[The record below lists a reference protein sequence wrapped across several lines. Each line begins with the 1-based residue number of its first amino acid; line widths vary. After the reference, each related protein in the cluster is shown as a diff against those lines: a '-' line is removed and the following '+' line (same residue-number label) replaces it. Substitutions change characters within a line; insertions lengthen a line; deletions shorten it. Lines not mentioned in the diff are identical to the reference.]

1 MFIIAG
7 CLVICLLAVL
17 SLSKNARAELEAALQ
32 KRPGASKRQ
41 RQLSSPQTVFKTK
54 HVKLIA
60 AAVMLTYLVSTLV
73 DYQFKVIIG
82 ESISEMNARTQYFGA
97 FFLYTGILGATIQF
111 TVTARL
117 LERFGVLP
125 ALLLLPIAMGIGSIG
140 LLMAPAVLS
149 GLWAVSVSKGSETVL
164 RYTVTDSTMQLLYL
178 PLPPDSGRRGQNIY

>member
-1 MFIIAG
+1 MTTDTFFESSVSSSGGGGGVLANIAFGLLVKRYVNEIGTENLLFIIAG
-7 CLVICLLAVL
+7 CLIICLLAVL
-17 SLSKNARAELEAALQ
+17 SLGKNARAELEAALQ
-32 KRPGASKRQ
+32 KRPGTSKRQ
-41 RQLSSPQTVFKTK
+41 RKLGSPQTVFKTK
-54 HVKLIA
+54 HVRLIA

-125 ALLLLPIAMGIGSIG
+125 ALLLL
-140 LLMAPAVLS
+140 LL
-149 GLWAVSVSKGSETVL
+149 G
-164 RYTVTDSTMQLLYL
+164 
-178 PLPPDSGRRGQNIY
+178 